1 MRRAQSKGIHV
12 SLRRLGGM
20 GFLGK
25 AFFRHPSVGNGY
37 LSWYAAL
44 ARSEPVVDLYTIP
57 YGGQGTAA
65 RRTIDARQLF
75 TDMREMC

>member
-25 AFFRHPSVGNGY
+25 AFFRHPSVGNLGY

-44 ARSEPVVDLYTIP
+44 ARSEPVVDLNTV
-57 YGGQGTAA
+57 
-65 RRTIDARQLF
+65 RD
-75 TDMREMC
+75 